1 MQNLEGAREENEA
14 GTAER
19 LADANKTASAERMR
33 LVEDNTSLRQALDK
47 AQAEQRDAA
56 DEAAMATNRLVVVNK
71 TSDELRARIQSLE
84 VDRDEV
90 WQVVLSATNTQA

>member
-1 MQNLEGAREENEA
+1 MEGAHEENEA

-19 LADANKTASAERMR
+19 LADVNKKATAERMR
-33 LVEDNTSLRQALDK
+33 LVEENTSLRQAFEK

-90 WQVVLSATNTQA
+90 SRIQPTLKLANLN